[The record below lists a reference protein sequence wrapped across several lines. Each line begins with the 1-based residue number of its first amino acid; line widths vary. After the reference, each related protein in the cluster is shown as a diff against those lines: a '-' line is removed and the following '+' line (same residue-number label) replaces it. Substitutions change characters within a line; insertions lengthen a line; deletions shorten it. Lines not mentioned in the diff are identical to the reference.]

1 MNTNEKG
8 NRGLAHV
15 VTDVIEKGY
24 FVFLP
29 FTDTT
34 HVDLIIADKTM
45 KTYRVQ
51 VKYSA
56 VNKKGLIKASTSNV
70 VDRKRVPVNLSHV
83 DLWAIYCPDTKEVYY
98 ISTKELIGKSTGM
111 ELRVIP
117 SKHPSSTSHLAK
129 DYLSIE
135 NALK

>member
-8 NRGLAHV
+8 NRGLANV
-15 VTDVIEKGY
+15 VADVIEKDY

-70 VDRKRVPVNLSHV
+70 VDRKRVPVNLSHI

-117 SKHPSSTSHLAK
+117 SKYSNSTSHLAK
-129 DYLSIE
+129 NYLDIE
-135 NALK
+135 KALK